1 MTTAPTKE
9 THRLDLGAAG
19 SVTFAL
25 TFEPALVTARL
36 DYPRGL
42 ARAPRRNALQ
52 WVRKITKRLDRDAR
66 PMRMLSRS
74 GGRITSVGFELAGKI
89 EVVFLP

>member
-1 MTTAPTKE
+1 MTPTATKE

-42 ARAPRRNALQ
+42 ARAPRRDALR
-52 WVRKITKRLDRDAR
+52 WLRKITKRLDRDAR
-66 PMRMLSRS
+66 PMRMMSLA
-74 GGRITSVGFELAGKI
+74 GGRIRAWGFELAGKI

>member
-1 MTTAPTKE
+1 MTPTATKE

-25 TFEPALVTARL
+25 TFNPSVVIGCL

-42 ARAPRRNALQ
+42 ARAPRRDAMRWL
-52 WVRKITKRLDRDAR
+52 RKITKRLDRDAR
-66 PMRMLSRS
+66 PMRMMSLA
-74 GGRITSVGFELAGKI
+74 GGRIRAWGFELAGKI